1 MARKQLIHNRP
12 CAPWGALIPAII
24 GGATSLYSS
33 IAGNKQN
40 EAAMR
45 RQLKLQEQQQN
56 QERLATQANGLNQ
69 YLGTLNE
76 RDDSYYAYAA
86 GGKVNKGRLQVEAGG
101 VGTPIDENTIL
112 LRGRTHQEPN
122 EAGGTGIYMNNGSIP
137 FEAEDGEAVE
147 QTPTDTRIFSNSL
160 VMPNGLTPS
169 ENIQAGGDKDATFAW
184 QQSFKD
190 YYGLG
195 DNGKLKTNNMYANRR
210 RKLRNMG
217 YITSPVEGNIGNRP
231 KAPLGAKFGA
241 LDYASLGVNLALPF
255 FAKST
260 STGSYKRQR
269 ELWDRAYNMAMRPY
283 IGSSYVSG
291 RTDFRNLAEHAYTAN
306 QENQALIQNQRNTA
320 SSNVAAQR
328 AQELRTNAALEQNKI
343 FDKDAQANLQA
354 SMNDLEQRN
363 RFYMGESQNRAN
375 FNAEAMRNGIAL
387 LSDRLDM
394 ERNRYDNTKLIQG
407 LGDAVGNFFQQGID
421 NYNTDMTRRMYMAM
435 SEGATADKMY
445 NLGLISKA
453 EYDKV
458 RGIPESD
465 NLRRIN
471 TNASTSFS
479 PIASTNITPNNIP
492 NIRNQFTPMFTDT
505 VNPIYAQLGNKNTDT
520 IRYNL
525 AHNYKVPSGLAP
537 ANENVYGSPNDS
549 LRMPALNYDVIPQ
562 SVLENMPS
570 SSDALRRYN
579 TSIGM
584 ANNINTRPVRRRLRN
599 APSPFSF
606 TIDKYNNYIYR

>member
-1 MARKQLIHNRP
+1 MARKQLRHNRP
-12 CAPWGALIPAII
+12 CAPWGALVPAII

-375 FNAEAMRNGIAL
+375 YNAEAMRNGIAL

-421 NYNTDMTRRMYMAM
+421 NYNTDMTRRMYLAM

-465 NLRRIN
+465 SSNLRRIN
-471 TNASTSFS
+471 NNVVNRTPRFNNIS
-479 PIASTNITPNNIP
+479 STNSVQNVFGSPSDKFALSDGRAM
-492 NIRNQFTPMFTDT
+492 IRHNFRLK
-505 VNPIYAQLGNKNTDT
+505 NPIT
-520 IRYNL
+520 NL
-525 AHNYKVPSGLAP
+525 DS
-537 ANENVYGSPNDS
+537 VYGSPSD
-549 LRMPALNYDVIPQ
+549 PFITPTLNYDVIPQ

>member
-1 MARKQLIHNRP
+1 MARKQLRHNRP

-375 FNAEAMRNGIAL
+375 YNAEAMRNGIAL

-421 NYNTDMTRRMYMAM
+421 NYNTDMTRRMYLAM

-465 NLRRIN
+465 SSNLRRIN
-471 TNASTSFS
+471 NNVVNRTPRFNNIS
-479 PIASTNITPNNIP
+479 STNSVQNVFGSPSDKFALSDGRAM
-492 NIRNQFTPMFTDT
+492 IRHNFRLK
-505 VNPIYAQLGNKNTDT
+505 NPIT
-520 IRYNL
+520 NL
-525 AHNYKVPSGLAP
+525 DS
-537 ANENVYGSPNDS
+537 VYGSPSD
-549 LRMPALNYDVIPQ
+549 PFITPTLNYDVIPQ